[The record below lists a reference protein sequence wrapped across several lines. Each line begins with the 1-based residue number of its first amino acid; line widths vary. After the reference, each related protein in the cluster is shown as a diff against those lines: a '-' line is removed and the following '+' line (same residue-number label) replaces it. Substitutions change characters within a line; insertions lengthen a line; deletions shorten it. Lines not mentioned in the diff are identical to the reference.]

1 MLFKILVGIFGSIA
15 LFLYGMQIMSRG
27 LQKLTGTKLRELL
40 KKLTA
45 NRFSELVTGFL
56 LGSVM
61 QSSGSA
67 MAMIIGFVNA
77 NLLALKQSVAIILG
91 AGIGGTIVVQLIAFR
106 ITQYALLFI
115 GLGFFFGYIG
125 KFKSAR
131 NFGNILLG
139 FGCILLSLQLFGELA
154 VPLEKGEG
162 IKSLLLTIAKE
173 PVLGI
178 IISAFFTALFN
189 SSSIMLGIIIAISS
203 HNILGLESA
212 IPLMLGANLGTCVTS
227 VMASVGTSPE
237 AKRVALLHVTFKIIG
252 ILLYFPFL
260 HQFSDFVINTHP
272 ELSRQIANAHTLF
285 NISLSIIFLP
295 FTAIFANLA
304 TKLIPAP
311 ADEEIGFKVR
321 YLDYRIIDNP
331 LLALGH
337 IQKEIRRLAD
347 RIQEMF
353 DKVINIILKNDEEV
367 ADQIDKKEYEA
378 DTLAK
383 AIITY
388 LSELGQHPLSHEESR
403 KAASLLYIVNDLEH
417 IGDIISRLGKMGR
430 KKVEYSLVFSQEGL
444 SELIN
449 MHHSVKNNLDMA
461 VIASLT
467 GASINP
473 PLPGISSRQALTSA
487 DTKGVPFCE
496 NLHLFV
502 NCSVA
507 APMPSKV
514 LRQTNLPLNE
524 TIILEDFNVV
534 PPVLTV
540 GFRFVHAI
548 PFQYLIKSAGLPFTA
563 YRI

>member
-467 GASINP
+467 GDH
-473 PLPGISSRQALTSA
+473 AL
-487 DTKGVPFCE
+487 
-496 NLHLFV
+496 
-502 NCSVA
+502 A
-507 APMPSKV
+507 AKV
-514 LRQTNLPLNE
+514 METNERIRRLERDLRQTHLGRLWAGQKVTLETSSIHLDLINGFQRINE
-524 TIILEDFNVV
+524 HVV
-534 PPVLTV
+534 NIAQAVIGEL
-540 GFRFVHAI
+540 
-548 PFQYLIKSAGLPFTA
+548 
-563 YRI
+563 

>member
-15 LFLYGMQIMSRG
+15 LFLYGMQIMSKG
-27 LQKLTGTKLRELL
+27 LQKLTGTKLKELL

-115 GLGFFFGYIG
+115 GLGFFTSYIG
-125 KFKSAR
+125 KYKSAR

-139 FGCILLSLQLFGELA
+139 FGCILLSLQIFGDLA
-154 VPLEKGEG
+154 LPLEKDMG
-162 IKSLLLTIAKE
+162 IKNLLGTIANE
-173 PVLGI
+173 PILGI
-178 IISAFFTALFN
+178 IISVFFTALFN

-203 HNILGLESA
+203 HSIVGLQSA

-227 VMASVGTSPE
+227 IMASIGTTPE
-237 AKRVALLHVTFKIIG
+237 AKRVALVHVSFKIIG
-252 ILLYFPFL
+252 VLLFLPFL
-260 HQFSDFVINTHP
+260 HQFTNFVSNTNP

-285 NISLSIIFLP
+285 NASLTIIFLP
-295 FTAIFANLA
+295 FTTVFANLA
-304 TKLIPAP
+304 TRLLPAP
-311 ADEEIGFKVR
+311 VDEEVGFKVR

-331 LLALGH
+331 ILALGH

-353 DKVINIILKNDEEV
+353 DKVINVIIKNDEEI

-378 DTLAK
+378 DILAK

-388 LSELGQHPLSHEESR
+388 LSELGQHPLAHEESR

-417 IGDIISRLGKMGR
+417 IGDLISRLGKLGR

-444 SELIN
+444 EELIN
-449 MHHSVKNNLDMA
+449 MHQTVKNNLDMA

-467 GASINP
+467 GDHSLA
-473 PLPGISSRQALTSA
+473 
-487 DTKGVPFCE
+487 V
-496 NLHLFV
+496 
-502 NCSVA
+502 
-507 APMPSKV
+507 KV
-514 LRQTNLPLNE
+514 SETNERIRRLERDLRQTHLGRLWAGQKVTLETSSIHLDLINGFQRINE
-524 TIILEDFNVV
+524 HAANIAQA
-534 PPVLTV
+534 VL
-540 GFRFVHAI
+540 GE
-548 PFQYLIKSAGLPFTA
+548 L
-563 YRI
+563 